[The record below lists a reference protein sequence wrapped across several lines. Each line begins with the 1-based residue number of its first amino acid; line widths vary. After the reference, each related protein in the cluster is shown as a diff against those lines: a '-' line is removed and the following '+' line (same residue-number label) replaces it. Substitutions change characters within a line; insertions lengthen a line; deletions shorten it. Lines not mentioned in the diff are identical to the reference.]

1 MTDVSRTLAF
11 PVACRAQ
18 GITAIHAAR
27 VLAAMAQG
35 GGDADGAERGGQNG
49 ASADLTGCCVLI
61 CEDEP
66 MIGYDIAYSVQDAGG
81 EAVGPFASVTD
92 ALRQL
97 EERLPDAAILDVN
110 LIDGDVTPV
119 LQRLLE
125 EGIPVVVN
133 TGTKIPDEVE
143 GADVPVFIKPT
154 KPEMLIEAIS

>member
-1 MTDVSRTLAF
+1 M
-11 PVACRAQ
+11 
-18 GITAIHAAR
+18 AR
-27 VLAAMAQG
+27 LHLPG
-35 GGDADGAERGGQNG
+35 RLGDLV
-49 ASADLTGCCVLI
+49 DLV
-61 CEDEP
+61 EH
-66 MIGYDIAYSVQDAGG
+66 SGG
-81 EAVGPFASVTD
+81 EVYGPCSSVT
-92 ALRQL
+92 ACLASL
-97 EERLPDAAILDVN
+97 ENSTPDAAILDVN